1 MLYCLSSSCHEDP
14 VVAVIQN
21 VSRGVAQPGRAPG
34 SGPGGRRFKSSLPD
48 QSFSRSFNHLHGNRR
63 SRSASHLDDYVKGP
77 SAVPC
82 DRRMSPML
90 RWSDTMAIVPEPII
104 AVGQTLAKVSIFSG
118 LTEGELAFLAQRAVS
133 RSYSAGQSVFGEGE
147 PCSGLYVVESGHVR
161 IFKSSATGREQVLSI
176 DGPGSSIAEL
186 PVFDGGS
193 YPASAAALDEAKLL
207 FVSKQDF
214 QALCLAHP
222 QVALKVLRVVG
233 ARLRRLVGIIEELS
247 FTTVRHRL
255 ASFLLR
261 LAQKEGKRSAAG
273 VEITLPASNQELAS
287 HIGTVRELV
296 SRNLSRLQAEGM
308 LQIDGRT
315 VTISNLKALEAET
328 DSPE

>member
-1 MLYCLSSSCHEDP
+1 VDARRKE
-14 VVAVIQN
+14 VI
-21 VSRGVAQPGRAPG
+21 
-34 SGPGGRRFKSSLPD
+34 L
-48 QSFSRSFNHLHGNRR
+48 RSPTF
-63 SRSASHLDDYVKGP
+63 
-77 SAVPC
+77 
-82 DRRMSPML
+82 
-90 RWSDTMAIVPEPII
+90 DTIAIVPESTSTI
-104 AVGQTLAKVSIFSG
+104 GQTLAKVPIFSG
-118 LTEGELAFLAQRAVS
+118 LTESELSFLAQRAVLH
-133 RSYSAGQSVFGEGE
+133 SYSAAQSVFGEGE

-161 IFKSSATGREQVLSI
+161 IFKSSTNGREQVLGI

-186 PVFDGGS
+186 PVFDGGN
-193 YPASAAALDEAKLL
+193 YPASVTAIDEAKLL

-233 ARLRRLVGIIEELS
+233 SRLRRLVGIIEELS

-261 LAQKEGKRSAAG
+261 LAQKEGTRSAAG
-273 VEITLPASNQELAS
+273 IEITLPASNQELAS

-296 SRNLSRLQAEGM
+296 SRNLSRLQVEGM
-308 LQIDGRT
+308 RQIDGRT

-328 DSPE
+328 DSLE